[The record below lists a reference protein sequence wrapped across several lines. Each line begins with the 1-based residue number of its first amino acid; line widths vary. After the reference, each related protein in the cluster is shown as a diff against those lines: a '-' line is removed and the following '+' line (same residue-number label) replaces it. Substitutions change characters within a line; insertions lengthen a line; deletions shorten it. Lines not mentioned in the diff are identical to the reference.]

1 MANDY
6 ISTEKDE
13 DVIRDEKVLVEHFNE
28 SYITV
33 ATLSSRKSRHPYKII
48 KILSR
53 TMPQL
58 TKLYQNIVLIPES
71 KKLKG
76 NFL

>member
-1 MANDY
+1 MTNDY

-33 ATLSSRKSRHPYKII
+33 VTLSSRKSRPPYKIV
-48 KILSR
+48 KILR
-53 TMPQL
+53 RAMPPL
-58 TKLYQNIVLIPES
+58 TKLYQNTVLIPES

>member
-48 KILSR
+48 
-53 TMPQL
+53 
-58 TKLYQNIVLIPES
+58 
-71 KKLKG
+71 
-76 NFL
+76 